1 MPRSLEPINIMRWL
15 SGDYVMLPSRDPLK
29 IRRLS
34 DDYHLIMWTTL
45 EAESFL
51 WPVVER
57 GSQSRAIQNLRRA
70 LAGVAQ
76 WTECRPVN

>member
-1 MPRSLEPINIMRWL
+1 
-15 SGDYVMLPSRDPLK
+15 MLYSRESVK

-34 DDYHLIMWTTL
+34 DDYDLVMWTSL
-45 EAESFL
+45 GAESFL

-57 GSQSRAIQNLRRA
+57 GSRSRAIENLRRA

-76 WTECRPVN
+76 